1 MKKITVLLSTLA
13 FVFLFAN
20 VSFAQEKQPSSDT
33 AFTAKK
39 RPAPIPRAH
48 IVEDYLPILGKQA
61 RANGVRTPKP
71 FFISAIYYHMEIPQS
86 ITNAIGY
93 DIRDENGGLINTGHT
108 VGDKLFDINGDGA
121 GDMPVRMEN
130 AKVVTNSGGFR
141 AGFNLFPFMSIFGVY
156 MHTEG
161 YSEFTAVV
169 DGIRG
174 IMNNGYMLNQKIDF
188 KADTGAVGVGFQYGM
203 RIGRVVPFAVLNAN
217 YAWTTTN
224 MTDQTIE
231 TLIAGARVGLR
242 VPLPKD
248 MGISAHIGTQYQY
261 LPMGNERTGQ
271 YTVTLPAGT
280 INSSTEPVTIT
291 SKYRANAQN
300 ASPWAM
306 NAGIAFSATE
316 HFMMLLEFGFLSRFT
331 TMLAVQANF

>member
-1 MKKITVLLSTLA
+1 MKKITVLLTVLA
-13 FVFLFAN
+13 FTLSFAN
-20 VSFAQEKQPSSDT
+20 ATFAQEQKAESDT
-33 AFTAKK
+33 AATAKK

-61 RANGVRTPKP
+61 RANGIRPPKP
-71 FFISAIYYHMEIPQS
+71 FFISAIYYHMEIPQT
-86 ITNAIGY
+86 ITNAVGY
-93 DIRDENGGLINTGHT
+93 DFQSATPIPINS
-108 VGDKLFDINGDGA
+108 
-121 GDMPVRMEN
+121 MPVRMEN
-130 AKVVTNSGGFR
+130 AKIVTNSGGLR

-161 YSEFTAVV
+161 YSEFTAVA
-169 DGIRG
+169 DGNAA
-174 IMNNGYMLNQKIDF
+174 MPNGYMLNQKIDF

-224 MTDQTIE
+224 MTDQIIE

-242 VPLPKD
+242 VPLPKN

-261 LPMGNERTGQ
+261 LPMGNERSGQ
-271 YTVTLPAGT
+271 YTVTLPPNT
-280 INSSTEPVTIT
+280 IVGVSDPLTIT
-291 SKYRANAQN
+291 SRYRANAQN

-331 TMLAVQANF
+331 TMVAVQANF

>member
-1 MKKITVLLSTLA
+1 
-13 FVFLFAN
+13 
-20 VSFAQEKQPSSDT
+20 
-33 AFTAKK
+33 
-39 RPAPIPRAH
+39 
-48 IVEDYLPILGKQA
+48 
-61 RANGVRTPKP
+61 
-71 FFISAIYYHMEIPQS
+71 MEIPQT
-86 ITNAIGY
+86 ITNAVGY
-93 DIRDENGGLINTGHT
+93 DFQSATPIPINS
-108 VGDKLFDINGDGA
+108 
-121 GDMPVRMEN
+121 MPVRMEN
-130 AKVVTNSGGFR
+130 AKIVTNSGGLR

-161 YSEFTAVV
+161 YSEFTAVA
-169 DGIRG
+169 DGNAA
-174 IMNNGYMLNQKIDF
+174 MPNGYMLNQKIDF

-224 MTDQTIE
+224 MTDQIIE

-242 VPLPKD
+242 VPLPKN

-261 LPMGNERTGQ
+261 LPMGNQRSGQ
-271 YTVTLPAGT
+271 YTVTLPPNT
-280 INSSTEPVTIT
+280 IVGVSDPLTIT
-291 SKYRANAQN
+291 SRYRANAQN

>member
-1 MKKITVLLSTLA
+1 MKKITVFLTALA
-13 FVFLFAN
+13 FAFSFAN
-20 VSFAQEKQPSSDT
+20 VSFAQEQKAESDT
-33 AFTAKK
+33 AVTAKK

-61 RANGVRTPKP
+61 RANGVRPPKP
-71 FFISAIYYHMEIPQS
+71 FFISAIYYHMEIPQT
-86 ITNAIGY
+86 ITNAVGY
-93 DIRDENGGLINTGHT
+93 DFQSATPIPINS
-108 VGDKLFDINGDGA
+108 
-121 GDMPVRMEN
+121 MPVRMEN
-130 AKVVTNSGGFR
+130 AKIVTNSGGLR

-161 YSEFTAVV
+161 YSEFTAVA
-169 DGIRG
+169 DGNAA
-174 IMNNGYMLNQKIDF
+174 MPNGYMLNQKIDF

-224 MTDQTIE
+224 MTDQIIE
-231 TLIAGARVGLR
+231 TIIAGARVGLR
-242 VPLPKD
+242 VPLPKN

-261 LPMGNERTGQ
+261 LPMGNQRSGQ
-271 YTVTLPAGT
+271 YTVTLPPNT
-280 INSSTEPVTIT
+280 IVGISDPLTIT
-291 SKYRANAQN
+291 SRYRANAQN

>member
-1 MKKITVLLSTLA
+1 MKKITVFLTALA
-13 FVFLFAN
+13 FAFSFAN
-20 VSFAQEKQPSSDT
+20 VSFAQEQKAESDT
-33 AFTAKK
+33 AATAKK

-71 FFISAIYYHMEIPQS
+71 FFISAIYYHMEIPQT
-86 ITNAIGY
+86 ITNAVGY
-93 DIRDENGGLINTGHT
+93 GFNPP
-108 VGDKLFDINGDGA
+108 VGIDKMD
-121 GDMPVRMEN
+121 VRMEN
-130 AKVVTNSGGFR
+130 AKVVTNSGGVR
-141 AGFNLFPFMSIFGVY
+141 AGVNILPFMSIFGVY

-169 DGIRG
+169 DGIWG
-174 IMNNGYMLNQKIDF
+174 VMNNGYMLNQKIKF
-188 KADTGAVGVGFQYGM
+188 AADTGAVGAALSYGF
-203 RIGRVVPFAVLNAN
+203 RLGRVVPFAVLNAN
-217 YAWTTTN
+217 YGWTTTN

-231 TLIAGARVGLR
+231 TLIASARVGIT

-248 MGISAHIGTQYQY
+248 MRIAMTVGTQYQY
-261 LPMGNERTGQ
+261 LPMGNERSGQ

-280 INSSTEPVTIT
+280 INGSTEPITMT

-306 NAGIAFSATE
+306 NAGLLFSPSKYFDIIT
-316 HFMMLLEFGFLSRFT
+316 EFGFLSRFT
-331 TMLAVQANF
+331 AMVAVQANF

>member
-1 MKKITVLLSTLA
+1 MKKITVLLTALA
-13 FVFLFAN
+13 CAFSFAN
-20 VSFAQEKQPSSDT
+20 VSFAQEQKAESDT
-33 AFTAKK
+33 AVTAKK

-61 RANGVRTPKP
+61 RANGVRPPKP
-71 FFISAIYYHMEIPQS
+71 FFISAIYYHMEIPQN
-86 ITNAIGY
+86 ITNAVGY
-93 DIRDENGGLINTGHT
+93 GFTPSLPVNS
-108 VGDKLFDINGDGA
+108 
-121 GDMPVRMEN
+121 MPVRMEN
-130 AKVVTNSGGFR
+130 AKIVTNSGGFR
-141 AGFNLFPFMSIFGVY
+141 AGVNILPFMSLFGVY

-161 YSEFTAVV
+161 YSQFTAVA
-169 DGIRG
+169 DGNAA
-174 IMNNGYMLNQKIDF
+174 MPNGYMLNQRIDF

-224 MTDQTIE
+224 MTDQIIE
-231 TLIAGARVGLR
+231 TIIAGARVGLR
-242 VPLPKD
+242 VPLPKN

-261 LPMGNERTGQ
+261 LPMGNERSGQ
-271 YTVTLPAGT
+271 YTVTLPGGT
-280 INSSTEPVTIT
+280 IIGKDDPMTIT

-331 TMLAVQANF
+331 TMVAVQANF

>member
-1 MKKITVLLSTLA
+1 MKKITVLLTVLA
-13 FVFLFAN
+13 FTLSFAN
-20 VSFAQEKQPSSDT
+20 ATFAQEQKAESDT
-33 AFTAKK
+33 AATAKK

-61 RANGVRTPKP
+61 RANGVRPPKP
-71 FFISAIYYHMEIPQS
+71 FFISAIYYHMEIPQT
-86 ITNAIGY
+86 ITNAVGY
-93 DIRDENGGLINTGHT
+93 GFTPSLPVNS
-108 VGDKLFDINGDGA
+108 
-121 GDMPVRMEN
+121 MPVRMEN
-130 AKVVTNSGGFR
+130 AKIVTNSGGLR

-161 YSEFTAVV
+161 YSQFTAVA
-169 DGIRG
+169 DGNAA
-174 IMNNGYMLNQKIDF
+174 MPNGYMLNQKIDF

-224 MTDQTIE
+224 MTDQIIE
-231 TLIAGARVGLR
+231 TIIAGARVGLR
-242 VPLPKD
+242 VPLPKN

-261 LPMGNERTGQ
+261 LPMGNERSGQ
-271 YTVTLPAGT
+271 YTVTLPGGT
-280 INSSTEPVTIT
+280 IIGKDDTMTIT

>member
-1 MKKITVLLSTLA
+1 MKKITVLLTALA
-13 FVFLFAN
+13 CAFSFAN
-20 VSFAQEKQPSSDT
+20 VSFAQEQNTSDT
-33 AFTAKK
+33 AVTAKK

-61 RANGVRTPKP
+61 RANGVRPPKP
-71 FFISAIYYHMEIPQS
+71 FFISAIYYHMEIPQN
-86 ITNAIGY
+86 ITNAVGY
-93 DIRDENGGLINTGHT
+93 GFSPSLPVNS
-108 VGDKLFDINGDGA
+108 
-121 GDMPVRMEN
+121 MPVRMEN
-130 AKVVTNSGGFR
+130 AKIVTNSGGFR
-141 AGFNLFPFMSIFGVY
+141 AGFNLFPFMSLFGVY

-161 YSEFTAVV
+161 YSQFTAVA
-169 DGIRG
+169 DGNQA
-174 IMNNGYMLNQKIDF
+174 MPNGYMLNQKIDF

-224 MTDQTIE
+224 MTDQIIE
-231 TLIAGARVGLR
+231 TIIAGARVGLR
-242 VPLPKD
+242 VPLPKN

-280 INSSTEPVTIT
+280 IAGKNEPMTVT
-291 SKYRANAQN
+291 SRYRANAEN

-331 TMLAVQANF
+331 TMVAVQANF